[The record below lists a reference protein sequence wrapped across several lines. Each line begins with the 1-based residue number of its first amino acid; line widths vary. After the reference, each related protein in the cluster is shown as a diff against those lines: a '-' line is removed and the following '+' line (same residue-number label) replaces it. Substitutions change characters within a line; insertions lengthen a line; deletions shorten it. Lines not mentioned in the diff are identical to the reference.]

1 MTKNSPRP
9 EVEIAVQVQF
19 PAAAQARAAVKALI
33 PDNVN
38 LPEDL
43 TLSIFSRGKTV
54 HVSIGSRRYMMATA
68 ASTLDE
74 ILEHISVSRKVMARG
89 G

>member
-1 MTKNSPRP
+1 MKNLRP
-9 EVEIAVQVQF
+9 PELNIVVQVQF
-19 PAAAQARAAVKALI
+19 PSALQAKAAVKALI

-43 TLSIFSRGKTV
+43 TLSIFSRGKIV
-54 HVSIGSRRYMMATA
+54 HVSIGSRISMITTA

-74 ILEHISVSRKVMARG
+74 ILEHISISRGVMMQG
-89 G
+89 D